1 MYLNTYLVYIQKQ
14 LRTIKITFNILPHL
28 EMKMI
33 IWKILLMSYIT
44 ACHSKITTP
53 IVFWHGMGG
62 NNSRYLLSKSLF
74 YYWLNHLIFHSF
86 FSKVLLAMWRKGFQ
100 MLTFTVWGLEIAK
113 QKIFLM
119 VFLWIQLTKSKWL
132 VIW

>member
-1 MYLNTYLVYIQKQ
+1 MKQGKYQCPLDQGIQMSQYHCKICRNPKKLFMYQNTYLVYIQKQ
-14 LRTIKITFNILPHL
+14 LRTIKVTFNILPHL

-62 NNSRYLLSKSLF
+62 NNSRYLLSKSL
-74 YYWLNHLIFHSF
+74 LLIKPPNISFF
-86 FSKVLLAMWRKGFQ
+86 FSKVLLAM
-100 MLTFTVWGLEIAK
+100 
-113 QKIFLM
+113 
-119 VFLWIQLTKSKWL
+119 
-132 VIW
+132 

>member
-1 MYLNTYLVYIQKQ
+1 MYLNTFLVYIQKQ

-62 NNSRYLLSKSLF
+62 NNSRYLLSKSL
-74 YYWLNHLIFHSF
+74 LLIKPPNISFF
-86 FSKVLLAMWRKGFQ
+86 FSKVLLAMWRKDFQ

-119 VFLWIQLTKSKWL
+119 DFLWIQLTKSKWL